1 MKTYCSPKPAVAL
14 SLIGA
19 SLTLI
24 ASAGTSP
31 TLTEQFNTA
40 DADVSGFLSETEF
53 ASLYEPAL
61 KKGKLKKALRNADD
75 DGDKEISLE
84 EWLAFRSAE
93 ILKNPK
99 KSPEQAFEVSDLDL
113 SGSLDLFE
121 FAPLIPGKKPL
132 IQKRKSFLKAD
143 ADDDDLVT
151 LEEWLGYLESPQEDT
166 SGLPLRKFDLAD
178 LDESGDLTLEEFT
191 YAFPPAVKSQVILK
205 KFTGQDENE
214 DELLTREEWD
224 PGA

>member
-151 LEEWLGYLESPQEDT
+151 LERAAGEFAAVMGADILD
-166 SGLPLRKFDLAD
+166 RKIFAVDVEHHDRGTVNVRHLAGTRGDLAD
-178 LDESGDLTLEEFT
+178 RRNLDPVRHAYFAMLI
-191 YAFPPAVKSQVILK
+191 Q
-205 KFTGQDENE
+205 
-214 DELLTREEWD
+214 
-224 PGA
+224 

>member
-61 KKGKLKKALRNADD
+61 K
-75 DGDKEISLE
+75 
-84 EWLAFRSAE
+84 
-93 ILKNPK
+93 
-99 KSPEQAFEVSDLDL
+99 
-113 SGSLDLFE
+113 
-121 FAPLIPGKKPL
+121 
-132 IQKRKSFLKAD
+132 
-143 ADDDDLVT
+143 
-151 LEEWLGYLESPQEDT
+151 
-166 SGLPLRKFDLAD
+166 
-178 LDESGDLTLEEFT
+178 
-191 YAFPPAVKSQVILK
+191 
-205 KFTGQDENE
+205 
-214 DELLTREEWD
+214 
-224 PGA
+224 